1 MEWQINEGKL
11 YRKYKF
17 NNYSE
22 ALNFVIKVS
31 ELAEKANHHPD
42 ISFGWGYVELYLY
55 SHDKKAITD
64 RDLKLKD
71 QISGLSQAL

>member
-1 MEWQINEGKL
+1 MDWQIKENKL

-22 ALNFVIKVS
+22 ALDFVNEVS
-31 ELAEKANHHPD
+31 KLAEEANHHPD

-55 SHDKKAITD
+55 SHDKKNITE
-64 RDLKLKD
+64 RDHMLKD
-71 QISGLSQAL
+71 QISELSQAL